1 MSSLMLK
8 TPTVLS
14 VIQSV
19 STGNPLS
26 RQQIKFIEDN
36 AMLLIEFRPRDYC
49 VKDQLTSRQELMMEH
64 AAEALL
70 IERAVA
76 PIDAGHA
83 FTTIGYSIANQNH
96 FVEAKNRFLPKLFM
110 IQDAIREK
118 GLWPVWNLIKGESEE

>member
-64 AAEALL
+64 AAEALF